1 MLEWIVLSLSISN
14 LSPLTRAIAET
25 GVDRLRNNVTK
36 AEKYLADSAWRDFAR
51 HLEWWLLILL
61 RSALSTKVAIAVF
74 RDGKKTETFSRNL
87 GVTASN
93 LSLQEFFQLL
103 PGAKETVDLVV
114 KDWVRAQRLMLTR
127 LERDRKSLSSIVS
140 DIANKPIKHITP
152 GLSDPH
158 DRGQTVTILQFA
170 NGPRIVYKPRACEGE
185 RIWFSALQWLNE
197 NGFRPGFQIPK
208 LIARGNYCW
217 MSFVGH
223 RACKSKQAVRRFYFR
238 WGAQAAIAQLLGC
251 ADLHRQNWIAAG
263 EHPVLIDGEM
273 IGDAFSPCSRHAVDR
288 HLHPLLRTGLL
299 PIFESD
305 GVGRY
310 DGIAPFDSSG
320 RRKEQNVFWPIYRGR
335 AQQPDKYV
343 NEIADGFKAAAC
355 FICHPRNRKRFKQF
369 ILQAARRKNL
379 RLLKRATVQYR
390 QILDE
395 SLHPYYLQKRGD
407 RVKYLLERCGGDQI
421 EADCLVRC
429 SVPRF
434 TTRLNPK
441 AARSVPA
448 LGVMLDSAKLLHSR
462 IARGRIK

>member
-1 MLEWIVLSLSISN
+1 MWPDLARQLEGWLSRML
-14 LSPLTRAIAET
+14 
-25 GVDRLRNNVTK
+25 G
-36 AEKYLADSAWRDFAR
+36 
-51 HLEWWLLILL
+51 
-61 RSALSTKVAIAVF
+61 SALSVKVAIAATTKASLGSN
-74 RDGKKTETFSRNL
+74 RECFSISFALSGHEL
-87 GVTASN
+87 GRR
-93 LSLQEFFQLL
+93 QFFELL

-114 KDWVRAQRLMLTR
+114 KDWVRAQRLMLAR
-127 LERDRKSLSSIVS
+127 LERDRRQLAKIVS
-140 DIANKPIKHITP
+140 EIANQRIKHITP

-170 NGPRIVYKPRACEGE
+170 NGARVVYKPRSCEGE
-185 RIWFSALQWLNE
+185 RIWFGALQWLNE
-197 NGFRPGFQIPK
+197 NGFRPRFQIPK
-208 LIARGNYCW
+208 LISRRNHCW

-223 RACKSKQAVRRFYFR
+223 RACKSKRGVRDFYFR
-238 WGAQAAIAQLLGC
+238 WGAQAAIAQLLGA

-263 EHPVLIDGEM
+263 EQPVLVDGEM
-273 IGDAFSPCSRHAVDR
+273 IGDAFAPRTGEVDVDR
-288 HLHPLLRTGLL
+288 RLHPLLRTGLL
-299 PIFESD
+299 PIVESD

-335 AQQPDKYV
+335 GQQPDKYV
-343 NEIADGFKAAAC
+343 GEIAAGFEAAAC
-355 FICHPRNRKRFKQF
+355 FICHPRKRKRFKQF

-407 RVKYLLERCGGDQI
+407 RVKYLLERCGGDQM

-441 AARSVPA
+441 AAGSVPA

-462 IARGRIK
+462 IARERRK